1 MTPIAQQIHTYSLRI
16 QGDRVS
22 GTVALAVSTLVAA
35 RALVDAW
42 RKDLRGSSARW
53 VLTIV
58 DRDGVPRWTSSQ

>member
-1 MTPIAQQIHTYSLRI
+1 MRSDHTYSLRI

-22 GTVALAVSTLVAA
+22 GTVALAVSTLAAA

-58 DRDGVPRWTSSQ
+58 DRDGVPQWSSSQ